1 MAYVSYDRA
10 VDATAQPRPRLA
22 WARLLAL
29 AAAFALWAV
38 IIAVARTVI

>member
-10 VDATAQPRPRLA
+10 VHATAQPRRRLA

-38 IIAVARTVI
+38 IIAVARALI